1 MRAGSARR
9 APISALAKRADDALR
24 RLGPSVQI
32 RTLNYAPGPLD
43 TDMQADIR
51 ESANMDPQSRDAF
64 RQLHAEVRA
73 RRAVRG
79 LNGDTRLCCPP

>member
-1 MRAGSARR
+1 MVRCAA
-9 APISALAKRADDALR
+9 
-24 RLGPSVQI
+24 SVQI

-51 ESANMDPQSRDAF
+51 GNANMDPQSRDAF

-73 RRAVRG
+73 RIAARGARAQR
-79 LNGDTRLCCPP
+79 